1 MCAMRD
7 VDFGA
12 ASLHAAAATT
22 ILLVVNSA
30 LSPTIPACQ
39 HPKLENNTLSD
50 TGRCHHDGHNAVRY
64 AHFRHHSCLYKV
76 TMLHAGILNDWVGT
90 RHAG

>member
-30 LSPTIPACQ
+30 LSPTILACQ

-50 TGRCHHDGHNAVRY
+50 TGRCMA
-64 AHFRHHSCLYKV
+64 
-76 TMLHAGILNDWVGT
+76 TMQCAMRTFDT
-90 RHAG
+90 TAAYTK